1 MPIKV
6 LCKQAEFF
14 QLTLIFKV
22 ILIQGTANKSN
33 CNKGAR
39 KNQLH
44 SKQR

>member
-6 LCKQAEFF
+6 LFEQAKFF
-14 QLTLIFKV
+14 QLTIIFKV
-22 ILIQGTANKSN
+22 ILIERTANKSN
-33 CNKGAR
+33 FNKGAR